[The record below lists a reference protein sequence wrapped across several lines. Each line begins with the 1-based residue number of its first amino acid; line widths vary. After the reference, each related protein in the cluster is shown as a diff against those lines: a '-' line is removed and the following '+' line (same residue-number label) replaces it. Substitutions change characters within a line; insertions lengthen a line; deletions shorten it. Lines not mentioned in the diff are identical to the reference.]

1 MYSVRLIECLRLF
14 DLIQENIPEPKSFL
28 TCGNLESFLKK
39 FLFPNFHNSANK
51 IMYLVSRNGNE
62 ITSELFAARMAT
74 YLKHV
79 ELTNEQSLADFY
91 NKLKEVLSFTDRRP
105 L

>member
-1 MYSVRLIECLRLF
+1 
-14 DLIQENIPEPKSFL
+14 
-28 TCGNLESFLKK
+28 
-39 FLFPNFHNSANK
+39 
-51 IMYLVSRNGNE
+51 MYLVSRNGNE